1 MILVQ
6 KKNKNGAKKFSL
18 RRLPYYLTTLTILI
32 RIINLTFHILL
43 LAIRLA

>member
-6 KKNKNGAKKFSL
+6 KKKNGAKKFSL
-18 RRLPYYLTTLTILI
+18 RRLPYFLTTLTILI